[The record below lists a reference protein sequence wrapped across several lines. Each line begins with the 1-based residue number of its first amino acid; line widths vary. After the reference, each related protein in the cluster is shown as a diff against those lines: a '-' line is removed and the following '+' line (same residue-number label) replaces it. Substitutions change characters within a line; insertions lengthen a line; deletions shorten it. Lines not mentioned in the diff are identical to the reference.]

1 MKHMPRQNT
10 QEIFSTSI
18 YLANLLSPRARLLKV
33 LKEDIF
39 LLMKQ
44 DQEGLKW
51 SKQAYPQGYTSYGS
65 YDKLHLLTD
74 SFAALAK
81 ALEKP
86 VRQYIK
92 ALGWAF
98 PLSSFY
104 LSKLWVNV
112 MPSGCYHAWHI
123 HPLSVISGTFYLQA
137 HAGHSPIRFEDPRLG
152 LFMNRPPTKSKQD
165 PSFFSVQPQTG
176 QVILF
181 ESWLKHEV
189 PMHFHKEPRISL
201 SFNWDWK

>member
-1 MKHMPRQNT
+1 MQNT
-10 QEIFSTSI
+10 HSIFATSI
-18 YLANLLSPRARLLKV
+18 YQTNLLSPRSRLLRD
-33 LKEDIF
+33 LKEDID
-39 LLMKQ
+39 LLMRQ
-44 DQEGLKW
+44 DNEGKKW
-51 SKQAYPQGYTSYGS
+51 SKQAYPTGYTSYGS

-74 SFAALAK
+74 SFAKLAK
-81 ALEKP
+81 QLEKP
-86 VRQYIK
+86 VRAYIQH
-92 ALGWAF
+92 LDWAF

-112 MPSGCYHAWHI
+112 MPAGCYHAWHI
-123 HPLSVISGTFYLQA
+123 HPLSVISGTFYVQA
-137 HAGHSPIRFEDPRLG
+137 APEHSPIRFEDPRLNM
-152 LFMNRPPTKSKQD
+152 FMNRPPTNSKHD
-165 PSFFSVQPQTG
+165 RTFFSIQPSVG